1 MYPGLSKNFPNP
13 DAQTHQVAEHAENP
27 YAAPIHET
35 SNDPSQGSGSVPND
49 ASPIEI
55 FQDRWPFDWS
65 TVDVPGSP
73 GLSRLFSALEIE
85 AKTFVPPLS
94 LETPESED
102 SQCLSNVEILVLS
115 NKDRNAIPD
124 DFDYLH
130 LSRDGKRSAPIETA
144 SSHYPHYPWRD
155 INAVFF
161 GHAPSLSNEVY
172 IFPPSYTTARKTPVS
187 RTTAMKALELEEPD
201 LEMKFVKLKK
211 QLHVNH
217 PAVIAIMEDLAL
229 IYGNLNKILKAER
242 MCRRLVDIYRR
253 TSASTPLKILRACL
267 DVVNC
272 VVLRGY
278 FRKAQCMN
286 QSLRAVV
293 LKLVHPYHPL
303 AMSIMETD
311 AIIAYNLGQNGKAE
325 CLRRE
330 LLQISLTTSG
340 PRNDRTMALMV
351 GLGHTIVGDKTKI
364 FEGEMLLQTVVQL
377 ALDTD
382 DEIMS
387 DAIYRLAGAKPAEEA
402 YNMITNAI
410 ERFRDTLGLSHPNIF
425 LFQMDLAWNMLELGM
440 LHEGEKL
447 YRALISFS
455 TGSRDG
461 EWSRSNSSNL
471 YHGLAKALMRT
482 GRVEEAIHWYQK
494 ALEERLTCYGAN
506 DVLTRHTCRSLAWCY
521 EDQGRYD
528 DVLKLYHQMND
539 KIRQSGEDPD
549 GANAEFESEILR
561 IQERMEQ
568 STSHSY
574 SSD

>member
-1 MYPGLSKNFPNP
+1 
-13 DAQTHQVAEHAENP
+13 
-27 YAAPIHET
+27 
-35 SNDPSQGSGSVPND
+35 
-49 ASPIEI
+49 
-55 FQDRWPFDWS
+55 
-65 TVDVPGSP
+65 
-73 GLSRLFSALEIE
+73 LEIE

-115 NKDRNAIPD
+115 NKDRYAIPD
-124 DFDYLH
+124 GFDYLH
-130 LSRDGKRSAPIETA
+130 LSRDGKCSAPIETA
-144 SSHYPHYPWRD
+144 SSQYPHYPWRG
-155 INAVFF
+155 INDVFF
-161 GHAPSLSNEVY
+161 GHSPCPLNEVY
-172 IFPPSYTTARKTPVS
+172 IFPPSYTAARKSPVS
-187 RTTAMKALELEEPD
+187 RITKLEALELEETD
-201 LEMKFVKLKK
+201 LEIKFAKLKK

-217 PAVIAIMEDLAL
+217 PAVIAVIEDLAL
-229 IYGNLNKILKAER
+229 IYFNLNKNLKAER
-242 MCRRLVDIYRR
+242 MYRRLVDIYRR
-253 TSASTPLKILRACL
+253 TSASTPLQILQACL

-272 VVLRGY
+272 VKERGY

-303 AMSIMETD
+303 ALNIMVIN

-340 PRNDRTMALMV
+340 PRNGNTMALMV
-351 GLGHTIVGDKTKI
+351 ELGEAMARDKTKKV
-364 FEGEMLLQTVVQL
+364 EGEMLLQTAVQL

-382 DEIMS
+382 DKIMI
-387 DAIYRLAGAKPAEEA
+387 DAMYRLAAGKPAEEA
-402 YNMITNAI
+402 YDMITNAI
-410 ERFRDTLGLSHPNIF
+410 GRFRDTLGPRYPTIF
-425 LFQMDLAWNMLELGM
+425 LLQMDLAWNMLKLGM

-455 TGSRDG
+455 AESRDG
-461 EWSRSNSSNL
+461 EWSCLELSNL

-521 EDQGRYD
+521 QDQGRYD
-528 DVLKLYHQMND
+528 DALKLYHQMID

-549 GANAEFESEILR
+549 GAYAEFESEILR

-574 SSD
+574 SSDEEGSEYESVSDSEEVYEGEQPGVETDDEPKRVVNDEVEDHGVEEAEGEEEEDWMAFIIDNLPTA